1 MLGRKVVVP
10 VSLTR
15 VALLG
20 GPTGQVAYVLG
31 ARSQLCACTMS
42 LKSSELVRSLDP
54 SVVNL
59 VAPRSTS
66 GQINLEELIVS
77 DPQLVIAGDLDGSLV
92 EKKTRIPVAYLKSDM
107 NQSYEMLKNE
117 IRFYGAVFQKEAR
130 AEKYVQYLQKTV
142 DLIRSRTETIPK
154 DKRKVVFN
162 GYSSNHLVTLGG
174 DTFMQ
179 RHIELAGCRNAS
191 APISTTGKREGS
203 IHTGLA
209 EVSMEKVLGW
219 NPDIVVIDFGTPE
232 DLYRDPKW
240 KSIKAIKNRA
250 VYRQP
255 MGLFIWDRPTA
266 ESAVLHPLWLAKIAY
281 PARFSDIDL
290 KQEIKKF
297 YREIMSFNLTDE
309 QAEAILTAKY
319 TLNFMSGT
327 AKGKSGK

>member
-1 MLGRKVVVP
+1 LKTAFAKSFGALAIVGTISLACLAFQCHTAFGEGKTRTITDMLGRKVVVP

-142 DLIRSRTETIPK
+142 DLIRSRT
-154 DKRKVVFN
+154 KR
-162 GYSSNHLVTLGG
+162 
-174 DTFMQ
+174 
-179 RHIELAGCRNAS
+179 
-191 APISTTGKREGS
+191 
-203 IHTGLA
+203 
-209 EVSMEKVLGW
+209 
-219 NPDIVVIDFGTPE
+219 
-232 DLYRDPKW
+232 
-240 KSIKAIKNRA
+240 
-250 VYRQP
+250 
-255 MGLFIWDRPTA
+255 
-266 ESAVLHPLWLAKIAY
+266 
-281 PARFSDIDL
+281 
-290 KQEIKKF
+290 
-297 YREIMSFNLTDE
+297 
-309 QAEAILTAKY
+309 QA
-319 TLNFMSGT
+319 
-327 AKGKSGK
+327 